1 MTPLISFPEPY
12 PDEDFRSLVYRFHIR
27 SSNGKLV
34 ETNMDLFEKKSE
46 KYSIFPSKLITFLR
60 KLPIGHS
67 YSLDYFIFNRTWY
80 GLIFSFMKDE
90 KRKKLAEVIKYGNKN
105 LFYISTNVPNN
116 LFSRTI
122 RYCPLCLKEDL
133 ELYGESYI
141 HRKHQINFMD
151 FCHKHFV
158 QLIDKCSCCNADLT
172 SISYD
177 RLKSRPSCKNGHDL
191 TRVIKTVLIGELE
204 QLKIDVFN
212 LICFFN
218 ENNQTFNSEKI
229 THKILMGL
237 WQKKYIQYKGRILK
251 KELFSDINSEYGS
264 LQLQTISLS
273 PGQITHR
280 SYLARVLGKEL
291 NQDIIFYCLLILYL
305 FRSREKFVSYHIDI
319 VNPIPFGQ
327 GPWKCLN
334 KICEGFNNY
343 VISKNKRIAKR
354 SGGSVISAE
363 FECPIC
369 GQIYVKRWHPNQD
382 KREKVMIKTM
392 GKKWINR
399 VLELYLK
406 GDSSY
411 EIAQKLECSESGVRK
426 NLNRIFGSSNVLT
439 AQNREAVKQIIQA
452 NWELAST
459 SETDR
464 KKEEFRNVVVEIL
477 ISCKSISRTN
487 LSRKIPY
494 VYQWL
499 KMNDIEW
506 LESALPLPLKKTNKK
521 LLEDLTHFDEQLS
534 VKVQKVSEELYKT
547 CNYQIKKT
555 TIVKKLSKIEMHRLN
570 SMSSRL
576 PLSSIM
582 LNKNIESLNDY
593 LIRRIPF
600 VIASLLKYGCK
611 NITLKSLESY
621 AKNYRKCDLDTQKKI
636 KEYLKEM
643 GFYE

>member
-27 SSNGKLV
+27 SSNGTLV
-34 ETNMDLFEKKSE
+34 ETNMDLFEKKSG
-46 KYSIFPSKLITFLR
+46 KYSIFPNKLITFLR
-60 KLPIGHS
+60 KLPIGNS
-67 YSLDYFIFNRTWY
+67 YSLDYFILNHTWY
-80 GLIFSFMKDE
+80 GLIFAFMKNG
-90 KRKKLAEVIKYGNKN
+90 KRNDLTEVIKYGSENK
-105 LFYISTNVPNN
+105 FYISSNVPNN

-122 RYCPLCLKEDL
+122 RYCPLCLKEDV
-133 ELYGESYI
+133 ELYGEFYI
-141 HRKHQINFMD
+141 HRKHQITFMD

-158 QLIDKCSCCNADLT
+158 LLIDKCSCCDADLT
-172 SISYD
+172 SISYEG
-177 RLKSRPSCKNGHDL
+177 LKNRPCCKNGHDL
-191 TRVIKTVLIGELE
+191 TRVTKTVLIGELE

-218 ENNQTFNSEKI
+218 ENYQTFNSEKI

-237 WQKKYIQYKGRILK
+237 WHKKYIQYKGRILK
-251 KELFSDINSEYGS
+251 KELIFSIISEYGN
-264 LQLQTISLS
+264 LQLQAISLS
-273 PGQITHR
+273 PGQIRHR
-280 SYLARVLGKEL
+280 SYVARVLSKEL

-305 FRSREKFVSYHIDI
+305 FHSKEEFVNYHIDI
-319 VNPIPFGQ
+319 ANPIPFGQ

-334 KICEGFNNY
+334 KICDGFNNY
-343 VISKNKRIAKR
+343 VISKNKRIAKN
-354 SGGSVISAE
+354 SGGTVISAE

-382 KREKVMIKTM
+382 KKEKVMIKTM
-392 GKKWINR
+392 GGKWINR
-399 VLELYLK
+399 LLELYLN

-411 EIAQKLECSESGVRK
+411 EIARKLECSEFGVRN
-426 NLNRIFGSSNVLT
+426 NLNRIVGSSNVLT
-439 AQNREAVKQIIQA
+439 AQNREAVKQIIQSY
-452 NWELAST
+452 WESAGT

-464 KKEEFRNVVVEIL
+464 KKEEFRNVVVKIL
-477 ISCKSISRTN
+477 ISCESISRTN
-487 LSRKIPY
+487 LSKKIPY

-506 LESALPLPLKKTNKK
+506 LESALPLKETNKK
-521 LLEDLTHFDEQLS
+521 VPEDLTHFDEQLS
-534 VKVQKVSEELYKT
+534 VKIQKVSEELYKT
-547 CNYQIKKT
+547 CPYQIKKT
-555 TIVKKLSKIEMHRLN
+555 TILKKLSKIEMNRLK

-576 PLSSIM
+576 PLSTVL

-593 LIRRIPF
+593 FIRRVPF
-600 VIASLLKYGCK
+600 VIANLLKYGYK

-621 AKNYRKCDLDTQKKI
+621 VKNYSKCDLDTQKKI